1 MPVGWIP
8 ESTRGFGDKTG
19 RSADLLSVGGEVG
32 STGMAPVWQG
42 RGLLRRWLDRPG
54 WAAGAAGAGW
64 DGWDGWAAGAAWA
77 GWDAGIGGHPHPG
90 YPPVVQRCH
99 NQPALVVL
107 HRLPQSR
114 HMPQG
119 GHDEACHCLVRA
131 VGQAGSTLLGE
142 LVQVEQA
149 VDLDVAAAQRAGLLA
164 FHVVLVPNVADQV
177 LDQVLESDDA
187 GGSAVL
193 VHDDRQVVTLAA
205 HLRQGNQHLLRRR

>member
-64 DGWDGWAAGAAWA
+64 DGWDGW
-77 GWDAGIGGHPHPG
+77 DAGIGGHPHPG

-99 NQPALVVL
+99 SQPALVVL

-119 GHDEACHCLVRA
+119 GHDEARHCLVRA
-131 VGQAGSTLLGE
+131 VGQGGSTLLGE

-164 FHVVLVPNVADQV
+164 FHVVLVPNVADQL

-187 GGSAVL
+187 GGSAV
-193 VHDDRQVVTLAA
+193 
-205 HLRQGNQHLLRRR
+205 